1 MTSGIKPKQDNL
13 IDKGVPY
20 HVAIIMDGNG
30 RWAKKRLLPRVMG
43 HREGAKIIKRIVN
56 EAQNIGIKVLTV
68 YAFSTENWSRPKAE
82 VDALMSMFS
91 DYIRKEKNEMMEKN
105 IRLVFSGTKEKMSE
119 ELLGE
124 MKEAEEYL
132 GKNNGITFN
141 IALNYGGRKEI
152 TDAVNKLVEERVK
165 KALNG
170 EKSVLVT
177 EKEIAEK
184 LYHPEIPDPELVIRT
199 SGEYRLSNF
208 LLWETAYSEIYVT
221 EKLWPDFNEEDL
233 NEAVKNYKS
242 RDRRFGGVS
251 NGK

>member
-13 IDKGVPY
+13 IDKDVPY

-177 EKEIAEK
+177 EKEIAEN

-221 EKLWPDFNEEDL
+221 EKLWPDFNEDDL